1 MQFILIEHY
10 IITSLLDEVIYYL
23 PPIMFNYA

>member
-1 MQFILIEHY
+1 MQFILIEHH